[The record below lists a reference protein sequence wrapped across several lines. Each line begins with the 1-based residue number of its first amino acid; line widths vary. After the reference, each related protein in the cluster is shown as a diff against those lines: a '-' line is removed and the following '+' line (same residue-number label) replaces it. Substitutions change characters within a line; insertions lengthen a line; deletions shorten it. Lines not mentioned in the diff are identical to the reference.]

1 MNLYGLV
8 EEFQK
13 KVNEVVALMDEAKA
27 HAGQI
32 PDVPLGD
39 AANKIK
45 LIFGICDD
53 SKKNLQEA
61 IGLVEDIEKLLR
73 G

>member
-45 LIFGICDD
+45 LIFV
-53 SKKNLQEA
+53 S
-61 IGLVEDIEKLLR
+61 
-73 G
+73 